1 MNAKNDTITSAGE
14 ASIYVLMG
22 SGTFL
27 GLSTLE
33 ELEMYHSPGVCALV
47 KVNAGGTAHARP
59 LLRGAESRSRETN
72 VPEGL
77 KEYQIAFC
85 EKEYSLRS

>member
-1 MNAKNDTITSAGE
+1 MKAKSDTLTSAGE
-14 ASIYVLMG
+14 APIYVLMG
-22 SGTFL
+22 SGTFP

-33 ELEMYHSPGVCALV
+33 ELEKYHSTGVCALV

-59 LLRGAESRSRETN
+59 VLRGAESRARETN
-72 VPEGL
+72 VPEGQ